1 MEKQSLLINVN
12 GTLSSQV
19 ESYHI
24 DLIADIANSE
34 CNIEKISFDRIYDIL
49 TGHILVSGKW
59 NQIAILETNLAK
71 FIENNSVN
79 IDISKIKTKSKD
91 NITSSDDVGYIPYE
105 ININNIDETGIIN
118 KIVDFLAFQSIEIVA
133 LQASVYESEYKSKL
147 IKLKVK
153 VKVSGDLNISSL
165 KEQFDIM
172 CYDESFDATFKVQ
185 SLLS

>member
-34 CNIEKISFDRIYDIL
+34 CNIEKISF
-49 TGHILVSGKW
+49 VSGNW